1 MYLFP
6 LRRTNHTG
14 QIQSGHE
21 PNRAHRQLSALF
33 HVVISEDADLQAS
46 AAQIDNT
53 ARSGFRP
60 QGRQHGLAAETGLFR
75 CADYFQK
82 NSGFSLDR
90 AHKRV
95 AIFRLSRSAG
105 RHRSEEHTSELQ
117 SRLHLVCRLLL
128 EKKKKENTTDYTY
141 VDITVL
147 NKSDRLYRI
156 VCFLIH
162 TRSRTLHQITVRSN
176 CIA

>member
-60 QGRQHGLAAETGLFR
+60 QGRQHGLPAETGLFR

-105 RHRSEEHTSELQ
+105 RHCSIPRHSEFVHDVVKMEEGS
-117 SRLHLVCRLLL
+117 CGLL
-128 EKKKKENTTDYTY
+128 ENILTEVLSKKNTLTQPQRVALRLQRFEDRKSTR
-141 VDITVL
+141 L
-147 NKSDRLYRI
+147 NSSH
-156 VCFLIH
+156 V
-162 TRSRTLHQITVRSN
+162 
-176 CIA
+176 